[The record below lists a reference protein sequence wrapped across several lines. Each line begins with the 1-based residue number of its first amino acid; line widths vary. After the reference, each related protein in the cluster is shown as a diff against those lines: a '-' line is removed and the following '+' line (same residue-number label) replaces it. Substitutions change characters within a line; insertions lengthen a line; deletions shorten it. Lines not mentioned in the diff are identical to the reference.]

1 MNGEEWGGNIFQQRR
16 FSSLRKAFVT
26 GAIEI
31 FLLLVVLVTA
41 FFVTGAI
48 EMREMS
54 EIVETLFE
62 MEGVSNV
69 CIKIGFTPECPLFCR
84 TKSIALSHFQAIAA
98 EKATAMFDQVDQDGD
113 GELDEHEFIRSLSFN
128 PSLLFHSLY
137 IFFLSSPY
145 SFFLLVFFSISLYPP
160 SISLSSSPSLPEVV
174 SEIPTLF

>member
-1 MNGEEWGGNIFQQRR
+1 MNGKEWGGYIFQQRR

-31 FLLLVVLVTA
+31 FLLLVVLVTT

-69 CIKIGFTPECPLFCR
+69 CIKL
-84 TKSIALSHFQAIAA
+84 
-98 EKATAMFDQVDQDGD
+98 
-113 GELDEHEFIRSLSFN
+113 
-128 PSLLFHSLY
+128 
-137 IFFLSSPY
+137 
-145 SFFLLVFFSISLYPP
+145 
-160 SISLSSSPSLPEVV
+160 
-174 SEIPTLF
+174 